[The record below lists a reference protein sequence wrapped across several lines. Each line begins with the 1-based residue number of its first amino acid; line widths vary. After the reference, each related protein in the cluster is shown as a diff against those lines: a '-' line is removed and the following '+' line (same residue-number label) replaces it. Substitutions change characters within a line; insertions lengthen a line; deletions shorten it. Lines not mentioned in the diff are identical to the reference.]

1 MASTRHAT
9 AAALE
14 REPAVP
20 PAEAARRRWV
30 EQAAERSTPLDDLLE
45 EAPEPR
51 PPAAKPARKAAPRP
65 AASTP
70 AASLPAAPAPA
81 LPAGRARPAAG
92 APAPRATGAPG
103 DRGRLL
109 LLAGA
114 GLAALVAL
122 YVALTAAV
130 GFAQVT
136 LDDIR
141 YGRPRTAQMD
151 LYAGHAGEAPGQ
163 PSHFLALNLDRRVV
177 VIELPGGDP
186 QHALTITGPYLF
198 GAGEDLTPV
207 QLSASDVNGDGAPD
221 LLLTVKNEQ
230 LVYLNDPAKS
240 TFHLMTPQER
250 DALPANAGAA
260 PAGGT
265 P

>member
-14 REPAVP
+14 REPADP

-30 EQAAERSTPLDDLLE
+30 EQGAQLSTPLDDLLDA
-45 EAPEPR
+45 EAPAVR

-65 AASTP
+65 AAAL
-70 AASLPAAPAPA
+70 AAAPPPAPAPA
-81 LPAGRARPAAG
+81 LPAGRPRPDAS
-92 APAPRATGAPG
+92 APAPRATWAPG

-122 YVALTAAV
+122 YVALSAAV

-141 YGRPRTAQMD
+141 YGRPRTTQMD
-151 LYAGHAGEAPGQ
+151 LYAGHTGEAPGQ

-207 QLSASDVNGDGAPD
+207 QLSAADVNGDGAPD

-230 LVYLNDPAKS
+230 LVYINEPAKS

-260 PAGGT
+260 PTGGT